1 MTHRRSDRKA
11 GPDTT
16 GPALT
21 GTPNEILVQA
31 LRNLWPILSK
41 AGRQQAINTV
51 KEIKG

>member
-41 AGRQQAINTV
+41 TSRAQAIKIV
-51 KEIKG
+51 EEI